1 MNILITGGC
10 GYTGTILTQD
20 LIDLGHNVVVV
31 DTQWFGN
38 YLKKNKKLKVIKADI
53 RDYKKIPLK
62 NIDTIVH
69 LANIANDPGVELNQK
84 LSWEVNVLATNKLI
98 EKAIENKVKHFIFAS
113 SGSVY
118 GIKKEREVTEELS
131 LLPISTYNKTKMIA
145 ERVIKSYENQIRF
158 HCIRPATVCGFSPRM
173 RLDVSVNM
181 FVYQALSKGEITV
194 FGGNQIRPNIH
205 IRDLTNIYKY
215 FIANPNLPV
224 GFYNA
229 GFENLKII
237 EIAKKV
243 KKFIPSVIK
252 IKKNNNDPRS
262 YRQSSKK
269 LLSTGFENNYCVE
282 DAILEI
288 KEKFESKKFKASDKH
303 YTVKWMKKIGL

>member
-1 MNILITGGC
+1 
-10 GYTGTILTQD
+10 
-20 LIDLGHNVVVV
+20 
-31 DTQWFGN
+31 
-38 YLKKNKKLKVIKADI
+38 
-53 RDYKKIPLK
+53 
-62 NIDTIVH
+62 
-69 LANIANDPGVELNQK
+69 
-84 LSWEVNVLATNKLI
+84 
-98 EKAIENKVKHFIFAS
+98 
-113 SGSVY
+113 
-118 GIKKEREVTEELS
+118 
-131 LLPISTYNKTKMIA
+131 
-145 ERVIKSYENQIRF
+145 
-158 HCIRPATVCGFSPRM
+158 M

-205 IRDLTNIYKY
+205 IKDLINIYKY
-215 FIANPNLPV
+215 FITNPSLPV

-243 KKFIPSVIK
+243 KKFIPSIIK

-269 LLSTGFENNYCVE
+269 LLSIGFKNNYCVE

-288 KEKFESKKFKASDKH
+288 KEKFESKSFKASDKH